1 MMHDIL
7 PTNGL
12 ANKFDG
18 GSRPCPLCP
27 ERNETRDHVIQCHNP
42 SRDRWRRQFLNLLRV
57 RCDEL
62 QTYPPMRDLLL
73 EGIQSWWTNP
83 IGHLIQAN
91 GYPHELR
98 GLIHQQNRIG
108 WRQLFHGRLS
118 NEWSAMQNTHYQV
131 IGNPSQQSKRTGDT
145 WQQHLILFIWDQWY
159 GLWKQR
165 NLEVY
170 GHDRASQL
178 AAELAETRR
187 QLDNVYAQRTMMEP
201 CVQELLLPDAT
212 HHSQHSLTTTKNW
225 LAIHSPLFKE
235 SVRRVKAKAIQGV
248 RSNFQSTSKNV
259 EHQS

>member
-1 MMHDIL
+1 
-7 PTNGL
+7 
-12 ANKFDG
+12 
-18 GSRPCPLCP
+18 
-27 ERNETRDHVIQCHNP
+27 
-42 SRDRWRRQFLNLLRV
+42 
-57 RCDEL
+57 
-62 QTYPPMRDLLL
+62 
-73 EGIQSWWTNP
+73 
-83 IGHLIQAN
+83 
-91 GYPHELR
+91 
-98 GLIHQQNRIG
+98 
-108 WRQLFHGRLS
+108 
-118 NEWSAMQNTHYQV
+118 MQNTHYQV

-248 RSNFQSTSKNV
+248 RSNFQSTSKNI